1 MKEEEEVE
9 EEEEEEEEE
18 EAELKK
24 KEEEEGKKLKCLLLA
39 FSLFWNEW
47 ILFEFTPFFLFTTDT
62 GTQ

>member
-9 EEEEEEEEE
+9 EEEE
-18 EAELKK
+18 AELKK
-24 KEEEEGKKLKCLLLA
+24 KEEEGKKLKCLLLA

>member
-1 MKEEEEVE
+1 MKG
-9 EEEEEEEEE
+9 EEEEEE

-39 FSLFWNEW
+39 FSLCWNEW
-47 ILFEFTPFFLFTTDT
+47 ILFEFTPFFLFTTNT